1 MTYPIT
7 ITLITLAALIAL
19 FMVAH
24 FVDKRD
30 KRSSAQN
37 LFRAAKIAKV
47 RTYITESNKD
57 PRIVGEVVNLPY
69 PPRIARI
76 RDIDPVGA

>member
-1 MTYPIT
+1 MTYPVT
-7 ITLITLAALIAL
+7 ITLITIAALIAI
-19 FMVAH
+19 FAAAH

-30 KRSSAQN
+30 RKSSAQN
-37 LFRAAKIAKV
+37 LFRAAKIARV

-57 PRIVGEVVNLPY
+57 PRIVGEVVNV
-69 PPRIARI
+69 PPAPRSARI